1 MTSQDIK
8 IAVVTGGHSYD
19 VIGFHE
25 LFRRLEGVNAYIQ
38 HMDDFAS
45 SPEEVRRGYEAVVF
59 YIMLMDGPVDDGLPW
74 HAGKP
79 KTALQ
84 GLGENQ
90 QGIVV
95 LHHALLAYPKWPVWN
110 ELVGMDDRSFGF
122 DHDQTLRVD
131 VTAVD
136 HPVTRGLDSWEMID
150 ETYSMGDPGPGNQVL
165 LTTDHPKS
173 MHALAWTRQFKNSR
187 VFCFQSGHD
196 GQTWRDACFQEIL
209 RRGILWSAGKI

>member
-1 MTSQDIK
+1 MTSQVVE

-19 VIGFHE
+19 VTGFHE
-25 LFRRLEGVNAYIQ
+25 LFRRLRGVNAYIQ

-45 SPEEVRRGYEAVVF
+45 SSDETRRGYDAVVF
-59 YIMLMDGPVDDGLPW
+59 YIMLMEGPVDEGLPW

-79 KTALQ
+79 KAALE
-84 GLGENQ
+84 GLGESQ

-95 LHHALLAYPKWPVWN
+95 LHHALLAYPKWPAWN

-122 DHDQTLRVD
+122 DHDQSLRVD
-131 VTAVD
+131 VMAVD
-136 HPVTRGLDSWEMID
+136 HPVTRGMDSWQMID
-150 ETYSMGDPGPGNQVL
+150 ETYKMGDPGPNNQVL
-165 LTTDHPKS
+165 LTTNHPQS
-173 MHALAWTRQFKNSR
+173 MHALAWTRQYKNSR

-196 GQTWRDACFQEIL
+196 DQTWQDACFQETL